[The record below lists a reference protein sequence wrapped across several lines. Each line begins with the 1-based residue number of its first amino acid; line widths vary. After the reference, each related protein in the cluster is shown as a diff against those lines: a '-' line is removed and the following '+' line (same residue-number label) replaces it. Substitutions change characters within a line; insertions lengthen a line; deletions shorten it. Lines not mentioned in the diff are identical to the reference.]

1 MESLNVMKAKVS
13 TKGWIVIPA
22 DLRKRHGLKPGTLV
36 EFREQD
42 DKIFIIPR
50 VSDVVEELYGKLS
63 GETSLTKILLEDRA
77 KDLEREES
85 SLHIG

>member
-1 MESLNVMKAKVS
+1 M
-13 TKGWIVIPA
+13 
-22 DLRKRHGLKPGTLV
+22 
-36 EFREQD
+36 EFREQG

-63 GETSLTKILLEDRA
+63 EETSLTKALLEERA

-85 SLHIG
+85 KLRTG

>member
-13 TKGWIVIPA
+13 TKGWIVIQA
-22 DLRKRHGLKPGTLV
+22 DLRKRYGLKPGTSV

-63 GETSLTKILLEDRA
+63 GETSLTKTLLEDRA
-77 KDLEREES
+77 KDLEREETN
-85 SLHIG
+85 LHIG